1 MRLSAVSLG
10 RGSEED
16 GKGIFKIRGVE
27 MNVLRS
33 CFMLKFEEF
42 EVVVRDRLDSFELEP
57 MQRLPYLEFIR
68 KTLFSS

>member
-10 RGSEED
+10 RCSEED
-16 GKGIFKIRGVE
+16 GKGIFKIRRVE

-57 MQRLPYLEFIR
+57 MQ
-68 KTLFSS
+68 